1 MKNPTQYPGLQLRRA
16 RTNTFTNAASG
27 VVNVSPALASDT
39 TTYNSIPVVNNGTMN
54 LTKGTLSTSVG
65 GLGTGTY
72 NLSAGTTL
80 AMNCG
85 IFDISGATV
94 SGAGTFSHN
103 GGGLKGSPA
112 AANLL
117 LNGGSLVGGG
127 TMTFPVGSSVTL
139 ASGSTTWVEEGTTVV
154 NNTTVTQNDANLYLF
169 DGKVTNQGTWT
180 VKNPTQY
187 PGLQLRRARHEH
199 VHQRG
204 RRHPQHLA
212 AQHR

>member
-1 MKNPTQYPGLQLRRA
+1 M
-16 RTNTFTNAASG
+16 
-27 VVNVSPALASDT
+27 
-39 TTYNSIPVVNNGTMN
+39 VNNGTMN

-72 NLSAGTTL
+72 NLSSGTTL
-80 AMNCG
+80 AMNSG
-85 IFDISGATV
+85 VFDISGATV

-112 AANLL
+112 AASLL

-127 TMTFPVGSSVTL
+127 TMTFPAGSSVTM
-139 ASGSTTWVEEGTTVV
+139 ATGSTTWVEEGTTVV
-154 NNTTVTQNDANLYLF
+154 NNTTVTQNDAGLYLF

-180 VKNPTQY
+180 VKNPTQIPLY
-187 PGLQLRRARHEH
+187 NYGGLADQQ
-199 VHQRG
+199 VHQRSG
-204 RRHPQHLA
+204 RHRQHLP